1 MHTACLAKDIDKNG
15 LATRPAE
22 QGVAKPLRCER
33 CQIGGVFLSVLG
45 NNEFQ
50 NEAKHL
56 RCLETL
62 YRRRQTGGTQCSVPV
77 VAAEIAELREVILFQ
92 AFIRIIPKTFSPVE
106 SITRCAISPRVD
118 VLKLTLTDFA
128 RLLTQL

>member
-1 MHTACLAKDIDKNG
+1 MHCDAHG
-15 LATRPAE
+15 LPDQRHRQEWTTRPAE

-33 CQIGGVFLSVLG
+33 CQIGDVFLSVLG

-62 YRRRQTGGTQCSVPV
+62 YRRRQTGGTQGSVPV

-92 AFIRIIPKTFSPVE
+92 AFIRIINAARKMVVPI
-106 SITRCAISPRVD
+106 ITG
-118 VLKLTLTDFA
+118 
-128 RLLTQL
+128 